1 MKKRTDN
8 HGTKVNIKKKNTYKV
23 EGNWMLNFL
32 KEERSDWDKTQ
43 SSDCATT
50 VKQSFLFLCHIY
62 RQGCGVVGAT
72 GFG

>member
-1 MKKRTDN
+1 
-8 HGTKVNIKKKNTYKV
+8 
-23 EGNWMLNFL
+23 MLNFL

-72 GFG
+72 GFGWKLFPSLLVLNQNNSFRGIGNMLYM

>member
-1 MKKRTDN
+1 
-8 HGTKVNIKKKNTYKV
+8 
-23 EGNWMLNFL
+23 MLNFL

-72 GFG
+72 GFGTSLGLEPK